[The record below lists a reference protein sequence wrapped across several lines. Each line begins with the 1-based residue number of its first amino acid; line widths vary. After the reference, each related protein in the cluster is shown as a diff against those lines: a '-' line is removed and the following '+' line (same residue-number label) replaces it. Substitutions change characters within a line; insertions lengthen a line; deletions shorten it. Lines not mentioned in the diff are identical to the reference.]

1 MAKEVF
7 KDGSRI
13 GKEVVRVHRGGN
25 RIDGVS
31 HDNELFFTD
40 LPIPNRSKINL
51 SFDRKVSFD
60 MGTLVPILAQECVP
74 GDTFHI
80 AQAHNLMLAPLIA
93 PLYHRIDYR
102 TWYFFVPTRLVQ
114 DNWKDFITYKNSDAI
129 PPYFTGGLIKEAIH
143 DSHAIGL
150 NSLFDYFDLPVQQ
163 DAFLNNARH
172 ICAHVFRMYNLIY
185 NEYFRDE
192 FKQPEIPISKTDGE
206 ITTAELLTYICRK
219 IGWEKDYFTT
229 CQANPQFGADVPLPG
244 QGGSFDPS
252 SLSIAPDGSLGFF
265 FRNNMGVAQ
274 PVNNVEFSL
283 YPQSRITPI
292 EGNIPASS
300 LGVVDHYY
308 TDDPLTK
315 HNSAKAN
322 LATYAAGLKI
332 VSSQTRE
339 NATVATIND
348 LRIANHLQRYR
359 DKLQIAGARYNEA
372 ILSEFGVVVPDYRIQ
387 RPEYIGGYAQPVQ
400 IGKVNQNT
408 PTENSP
414 LGDYAG
420 QASGAGRMDYIHY
433 DCKEHGY
440 IIGLSCVV
448 PRTGYDQGIPRMF
461 KKDGLFDYYHPDFA
475 TLGDQEVLNDE
486 LYVSDNIATGEPDD
500 SRFGYQQRYAE
511 YKIAND
517 KTNGEFRTSLDF
529 WHMNR
534 KFDSLPV
541 LNGDFV
547 EADPTERIFAV
558 QDEENKIYAEIYQ
571 QIDSVRPMPISVVPT
586 LDD

>member
-244 QGGSFDPS
+244 QGGGSFDPS
-252 SLSIAPDGSLGFF
+252 SLSIGTNGPLRFTYGNGYNPSTGTYTPFIPTSENAHNGRLGIPTAPS
-265 FRNNMGVAQ
+265 GVINP
-274 PVNNVEFSL
+274 PVTLHTSA
-283 YPQSRITPI
+283 
-292 EGNIPASS
+292 GASAS
-300 LGVVDHYY
+300 YVFYE
-308 TDDPLTK
+308 
-315 HNSAKAN
+315 S
-322 LATYAAGLKI
+322 GLKLKQNI
-332 VSSQTRE
+332 TRD

-486 LYVSDNIATGEPDD
+486 LYVSDNIDTGEPDD

-517 KTNGEFRTSLDF
+517 KTNGEFRTNLDF